1 MLGDLA
7 YPAAGNGRSAAQ
19 LPSLRCPQGRAF
31 QFPALVSTWGVEST
45 IAEFAIAQA
54 RLNFMDSQ
62 GWGTNPSLQ
71 SQYDALDARVAELQM
86 QLMYLAMPD
95 LAQQLK
101 QTNPGVGLP

>member
-1 MLGDLA
+1 MPGTNIPVND
-7 YPAAGNGRSAAQ
+7 PKDPGENPGS
-19 LPSLRCPQGRAF
+19 GF
-31 QFPALVSTWGVEST
+31 VTLVSTWGVEST

-86 QLMYLAMPD
+86 QL
-95 LAQQLK
+95 
-101 QTNPGVGLP
+101 